1 MFYKKFSVFCFAA
14 LLAMQAAVCSAT
26 VPQDADNDAK
36 PKVLNQKVLKQ
47 AQKQAKQAS
56 KKAKKQKY
64 SQIAVGEKAAVVS
77 TKPSVVRDVP
87 QSVKTEGVIK
97 TPTAKPLLTE
107 RDGKYYFLGTE
118 LPEAYRS
125 ISIYGEPS
133 ATKTQAVA
141 YIKQTNPEVKL
152 ACTVEELVDLYW
164 QEAEREQV
172 RPDLALAQSLVETGA
187 YK

>member
-1 MFYKKFSVFCFAA
+1 MFYKKFSGFCFAA

-26 VPQDADNDAK
+26 VPQDANNDAK
-36 PKVLNQKVLKQ
+36 PKVLNQRVLKQ
-47 AQKQAKQAS
+47 AEKKAQKQAKQAA
-56 KKAKKQKY
+56 KKAKKQKN
-64 SQIAVGEKAAVVS
+64 SQIAVGEAAVVS

-97 TPTAKPLLTE
+97 TPAAKPLLTE
-107 RDGKYYFLGTE
+107 RNGKYYFLGTE

-141 YIKQTNPEVKL
+141 YIK
-152 ACTVEELVDLYW
+152 
-164 QEAEREQV
+164 
-172 RPDLALAQSLVETGA
+172 
-187 YK
+187 